1 MTAQPELRR
10 TGRLLGLI
18 SAILMGW
25 VCVMAAYFFIYDIF
39 ERRAI
44 PVAVTPFKDFY
55 ERWGDGYVSL
65 AGSFASDTTD
75 PKEELPLQTS
85 KITCI
90 KETKTCRIATAR
102 IFSSQVAVDDDTFDI
117 KSWTDQ
123 LIAFDDDSGIC
134 SVQHYTINRAA
145 QSLQITSNKKSDA
158 TEKVCQNMLD
168 EQHITLQKG
177 WDVYWAK
184 VQAYEGRNE
193 LYFHLL
199 LVAMNGAYIAVI
211 VHFFRRRRKAKV
223 ELGH

>member
-1 MTAQPELRR
+1 MTGQPKLRR
-10 TGRLLGLI
+10 MGRLLGL
-18 SAILMGW
+18 SAAILLGW
-25 VCVMAAYFFIYDIF
+25 LFVMAAYFFTYDVF

-55 ERWGDGYVSL
+55 ERWDDGYVSL

-75 PKEELPLQTS
+75 QKEELPLQTS

-123 LIAFDDDSGIC
+123 LIAFDDDSAIC

-145 QSLQITSNKKSDA
+145 QSLQITSNKKPNA
-158 TEKVCQNMLD
+158 TEKVCQSLLD

-184 VQAYEGRNE
+184 VQAYEGKNG

-199 LVAMNGAYIAVI
+199 LVAMNGAYLAAV
-211 VHFFRRRRKAKV
+211 VYLFRRRRKAK
-223 ELGH
+223 LN